1 MPETLNINNFMKDA
15 RGRLVPMSMVPEI
28 DRERDHL
35 VREVADAARK
45 LQEKM
50 IGFKKRAMGDVHAF
64 VELSAEKYDVRLG
77 GHKGNISLVTFDG
90 RLKVQIS
97 IAEHITF
104 DERLKAAKTLIDE
117 CLTNWTDSGRDEIK
131 MIVMDAFDVDK
142 DGCLNVRQILGLRR
156 FEIEDETWQRAME
169 AISDSIQVM
178 GSKSYL
184 RVYERAVA
192 DGRWEPI
199 PLDLAAL

>member
-1 MPETLNINNFMKDA
+1 MPETLNINDFMEDA
-15 RGRLVPMSMVPEI
+15 RGRLVPKGIVPEI
-28 DRERDHL
+28 DRERDAL
-35 VREVADAARK
+35 VREIVDAAKK
-45 LQEKM
+45 LQRRMTE
-50 IGFKKRAMGDVHAF
+50 FKFRSMGDVHAF

-77 GHKGNISLVTFDG
+77 GHKGNISLVSFDG

-97 IAEHITF
+97 IAEHVSF
-104 DERLKAAKTLIDE
+104 DERLKAAKKLIDE
-117 CLTNWTDSGRDEIK
+117 CLTTWTDNGRDEVKIL
-131 MIVMDAFDVDK
+131 VLDAFQVDK

-156 FEIEDETWQRAME
+156 FEIEDEKWQRAME

-184 RVYERAVA
+184 RVYERAAA
-192 DGRWEPI
+192 DGRWEPV